1 MFLALASMLFA
12 TVPTVA
18 GIFPLWLTVLLH
30 EGSTLLVALNSLRLL
45 TDPQQGTM
53 QGGWL
58 GGGELMGGGG
68 MWGLVCVWAGE
79 GQGGWTVCEGGPG
92 SWTELSNLRA
102 ITNLRAM
109 PAGSA

>member
-1 MFLALASMLFA
+1 MRPGPPHLQNMFLALASMLFA

-58 GGGELMGGGG
+58 GGGELMGGGA
-68 MWGLVCVWAGE
+68 C
-79 GQGGWTVCEGGPG
+79 GGWCVCGLGRG
-92 SWTELSNLRA
+92 RGAGLCVRGVRGHGLSFL
-102 ITNLRAM
+102 T
-109 PAGSA
+109 